1 MLKERQEV
9 ITLIRKLSY
18 EKREVTLA
26 SGRKS
31 DFYVDM
37 KQTLLNP
44 FGIDAIA
51 EMISSELREWDGEIA
66 GVGGMTM
73 GADPITTAVSLKS
86 LSWRS
91 PLMAFYIRKEPK
103 THGTSEWVEGL
114 KNFTQGDSVFV
125 LEDVVTS
132 GGSSLKAVE
141 RARLGGLVVKG
152 VVTCIDRQEGG
163 RETIEGAGL
172 LFKSL
177 FTKSDIVGS

>member
-1 MLKERQEV
+1 MLKERQEI

-44 FGIDAIA
+44 FGIDAISDL
-51 EMISSELREWDGEIA
+51 ILKELREWEGELA

-73 GADPITTAVSLKS
+73 GADPLATSVSLKS
-86 LSWRS
+86 LQWKA

-103 THGTSEWVEGL
+103 SHGTAEWVEGL
-114 KNFTQGDSVFV
+114 KNFNPGDSVFI

-141 RARLGGLVVKG
+141 RAKLGGLSVKG
-152 VVTCIDRQEGG
+152 VITCIDRQEGG
-163 RETIEGAGL
+163 RETIEAAGL

-177 FTKSDIVGS
+177 FTKADIVGS